1 MVLAIPSVE
10 DLHNLPPFPAQVKP
24 QGLLPRT
31 IPIIAF
37 NADLH
42 GLNPGTT
49 VFQPVVI
56 VSAFGKMSRRA
67 SGAAACRGKD

>member
-1 MVLAIPSVE
+1 MVFAIPPVE
-10 DLHNLPPFPAQVKP
+10 DLHDLAHLPAQVKP
-24 QGLLPRT
+24 QGLLPCT
-31 IPIIAF
+31 VPVIAF

-56 VSAFGKMSRRA
+56 VSAFGKMSRQA
-67 SGAAACRGKD
+67 SGAVPAGG